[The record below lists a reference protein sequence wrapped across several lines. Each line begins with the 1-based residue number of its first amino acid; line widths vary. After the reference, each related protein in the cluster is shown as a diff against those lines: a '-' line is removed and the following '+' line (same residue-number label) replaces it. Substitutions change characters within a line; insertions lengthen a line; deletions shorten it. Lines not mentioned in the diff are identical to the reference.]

1 MHAFRMYAQC
11 TIRIARAH
19 RKNWKL
25 TMYKIEFVHI
35 HYDCHLWQTKSTPLQ
50 EAFKT
55 NIIMYV
61 GDSLNGWLIW
71 NALFFFRWFFS
82 YCFFLLGV
90 IVVDISSIIPMLRRL
105 ISSQSAFLIHNSVG
119 LILHNFQIQNVGF
132 KWFNN

>member
-50 EAFKT
+50 EALKT

-71 NALFFFRWFFS
+71 NALFFFWIFPIL
-82 YCFFLLGV
+82 FFLLGV